1 MLCGFVANQRSGP
14 FVHILMFCVL
24 YNNILCSSCNINSI
38 IIIQYYMHAILNTAS
53 TYVAHNTV
61 PCPILVLHV
70 YHMYT
75 TCTCIY
81 ACMYVCLLCTQ
92 VLLYSYMCVCVC
104 AAKTKALF
112 TAACVCVCEQQRS
125 MDRYMI
131 AMDTTIRGTTRWGQV
146 CI

>member
-1 MLCGFVANQRSGP
+1 MLCGFAANQRSGP

-38 IIIQYYMHAILNTAS
+38 IIIQYYMHTILNTAS

-70 YHMYT
+70 HHMYT

-81 ACMYVCLLCTQ
+81 VCMYVCLPCT
-92 VLLYSYMCVCVC
+92 
-104 AAKTKALF
+104 
-112 TAACVCVCEQQRS
+112 
-125 MDRYMI
+125 
-131 AMDTTIRGTTRWGQV
+131 
-146 CI
+146 